1 MTMTTTPDPADAALE
16 QALRDCRRLEDAPEH
31 VIQRALVAWRPRG
44 AKGAARG
51 LLQQV
56 LAALTFD
63 SGAAAPLAFGMRSAG
78 GTLRQ
83 LLFSAQGRD
92 VDLRIAPVA
101 AAAAGGEPD
110 AARWQL
116 SGQVLGPDSAGT
128 VVLADAAGQV
138 LGEVAL
144 SDLGEFRLPAV
155 PAGAYALTLR
165 FAETEVVLPPVQVP
179 QAG

>member
-1 MTMTTTPDPADAALE
+1 MTTTPDPADAALE
-16 QALRDCRRLEDAPEH
+16 RALRDSLRLEDAPEH
-31 VIQRALVAWRPRG
+31 VIRRALAAWRPRG
-44 AKGAARG
+44 APGAARG

-92 VDLRIAPVA
+92 IDLRIAATEP
-101 AAAAGGEPD
+101 AGGAPE
-110 AARWQL
+110 AAHWQL
-116 SGQVLGPDSAGT
+116 SGQVLGPDDSGT

-138 LGEVAL
+138 LGETPL
-144 SDLGEFRLPAV
+144 SELGEFRLPTV
-155 PAGAYALTLR
+155 PAGAYVLTLR
-165 FAETEVVLPPVQVP
+165 FAEIEVVLPPVQVP
-179 QAG
+179 QAA